1 MQKKRVNRTTI
12 LSQVGCNRWKGR
24 QLRKRLKRREKRTEL
39 TLGRRGRM
47 RRGILTRRLL
57 MMNLLAMAVFIL
69 ALPSVTHE
77 GPTESSAALWP
88 FRVRDSQPEPS
99 AVRGPI
105 CISEAIYRI
114 SREHGIPPKL
124 VQAIIQVESQ
134 GNLKATSRKGALGLM
149 QLMPEV
155 LEAYQVADPFDP
167 VANLRAGVKHLDYLL
182 LEFSGNLSLALAA
195 YNAGPGTVRKYRGI
209 PPYPETREFLR
220 NVLREYQSQGNE
232 PALPWQTLRVKKV
245 ESVEKIPTKIS
256 LIGNP
261 RDLTAFLQRTRISYP
276 EVGFQ

>member
-1 MQKKRVNRTTI
+1 MI
-12 LSQVGCNRWKGR
+12 
-24 QLRKRLKRREKRTEL
+24 
-39 TLGRRGRM
+39 
-47 RRGILTRRLL
+47 RRLL

-69 ALPSVTHE
+69 ALPSLTDE
-77 GPTESSAALWP
+77 GPAESSAALWP
-88 FRVRDSQPEPS
+88 FRDYRAHRS
-99 AVRGPI
+99 AVKGPI

-114 SREHGIPPKL
+114 SWEHGIPPKL

-155 LEAYQVADPFDP
+155 LSAYQVADPFDP

-220 NVLREYQSQGNE
+220 NVLKEYQSEGNE
-232 PALPWQTLRVKKV
+232 PALLWQILRVNKV
-245 ESVEKIPTKIS
+245 ESIERIPHKIS
-256 LIGNP
+256 LIRASSSQIPAQLRQN
-261 RDLTAFLQRTRISYP
+261 
-276 EVGFQ
+276 